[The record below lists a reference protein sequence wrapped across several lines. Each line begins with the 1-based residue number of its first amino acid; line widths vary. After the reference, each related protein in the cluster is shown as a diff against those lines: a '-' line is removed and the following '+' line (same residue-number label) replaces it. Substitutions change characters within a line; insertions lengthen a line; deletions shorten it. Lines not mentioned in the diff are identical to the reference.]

1 MVGPLAGDRFDRR
14 LSLLPPHAPCDQIRA
29 AANEGWLV
37 TTAPNYSYG
46 FLGLAPF
53 DANICMGVAPTR
65 FSTSKMQVWAPTTAP
80 PGITPAPGPGP
91 TDPFRGSGGAAGGS

>member
-1 MVGPLAGDRFDRR
+1 
-14 LSLLPPHAPCDQIRA
+14 
-29 AANEGWLV
+29 
-37 TTAPNYSYG
+37 
-46 FLGLAPF
+46 
-53 DANICMGVAPTR
+53 MGVAPTR